1 MANNVTFRNNRTI
14 SGFVVITVR
23 HHLHT
28 FLQRNLSSVF
38 FNLVTSASHSQL
50 SPSSVTLPLLAFH
63 KYSSAAKIHASLSN
77 CCAIDAF
84 RKGRGCRLW
93 STLSPC
99 KFETQRGEKKA
110 RGTSLLCA
118 LADCIWGTLGWKCIK
133 TPGEAFHL
141 PLCRYSGMAEMSAET
156 PQVLLS
162 FSCSVRTRGGKRGRK
177 WCRGAKAKFVS
188 SAKTLFY
195 HDTPRLTNL
204 TGNNWFCPFSQ
215 KAAGSGKQWRV
226 REKRIIK

>member
-1 MANNVTFRNNRTI
+1 MLVFPTVVRLMRSEKGGDAGFDQHYLHAN
-14 SGFVVITVR
+14 
-23 HHLHT
+23 LK
-28 FLQRNLSSVF
+28 
-38 FNLVTSASHSQL
+38 
-50 SPSSVTLPLLAFH
+50 P
-63 KYSSAAKIHASLSN
+63 
-77 CCAIDAF
+77 
-84 RKGRGCRLW
+84 
-93 STLSPC
+93 
-99 KFETQRGEKKA
+99 RGEEEA

-156 PQVLLS
+156 PPVLLS
-162 FSCSVRTRGGKRGRK
+162 FSCSVRTRGGGGVK

-215 KAAGSGKQWRV
+215 KAAGSWKQWRDMRKGLLNKESSV
-226 REKRIIK
+226 SSFFFFL